1 MYIVESLITSSKVL
15 SLVVFAV
22 EIRAILVKI
31 LHPLVLNT
39 VTSLN
44 VLRKI
49 IVYCLET
56 TVETIYNN
64 MHEYVVENV
73 NT

>member
-1 MYIVESLITSSKVL
+1 MYIVESLMTSSKVL

-31 LHPLVLNT
+31 LHPFVLNT

-44 VLRKI
+44 VLHKI

-56 TVETIYNN
+56 TKLKQYIIIC
-64 MHEYVVENV
+64 MSM
-73 NT
+73 